1 MSAEAEVSNGEP
13 QFGSG
18 FEWLNSFNQP
28 DLVPTQVPLDQGFM
42 DGFMGTD
49 ISNMNWEL
57 WNDMIMQPMTGIQ
70 TQGAYGQ
77 GNMGQ
82 DNIEPG
88 FLGYKQD

>member
-1 MSAEAEVSNGEP
+1 
-13 QFGSG
+13 
-18 FEWLNSFNQP
+18 
-28 DLVPTQVPLDQGFM
+28 M